1 MIYPDIRV
9 DIPDMGGYINSRGD
23 VQYLYVY
30 IGDRQ
35 VVDGTGKTKRPKSKC
50 IGRVESDENNNP
62 VLMPNTQYYELMG
75 LPQPSLAVIEGT
87 GRKPW
92 HQKPEP
98 IQSRALDSEITMGY
112 GLVVSLLSEE
122 LGLTGV
128 LEEAFGAERGR
139 KILSLAAFMCER
151 AHSSMGG
158 LDAFI
163 GNHLAGTSFDL
174 KFDRRAAGQLLVELT
189 PVRCGVFYKLWNA
202 KHPAGRNIFYDVTSF
217 STYSGQIMR
226 AHYGYNRDHD
236 DLPQIN
242 QGLFCDQESGLPLF
256 MCAYD
261 GSLNDKRNFDFALS
275 RAKEHGLKARHR
287 HLTIITDGGFS
298 SENLS
303 FTHLQG
309 YDFIVGVSA
318 DYLSKVKDAYVEW
331 SKSITENDR
340 NNSWPCGDGT
350 YISSSK
356 SFSIGGVDGTLM
368 MYRDLSIESD
378 KRAQLTRKIDECRQV
393 LESTDKA
400 PKEGFE
406 SWAKSFKPFY
416 NVTKHAGRKGFVFER
431 NNDEISKAFA
441 LCGKV
446 TLFVQQSCGNIS
458 PRKALCEYRS
468 KESVEDCFDTTKN
481 GLSDKRLHIKG
492 DRQVDG
498 KLFVMFVAL
507 ILRRSIHRRL
517 SSYLEEKGY
526 SDEDAIREL
535 EGIRFY
541 KAKDGW
547 RLKDAVTKTQR
558 EIMQAL
564 NLKLTDNTELK
575 QSLFKQRQR
584 KGRKSKI
591 TDAPLHKVLERTVR

>member
-1 MIYPDIRV
+1 MIYPGIRV
-9 DIPDMGGYINSRGD
+9 QIPDMGGYINARGD

-30 IGDRQ
+30 VGDRQ
-35 VVDGTGKTKRPKSKC
+35 IIDKSGKTKRPKSKC
-50 IGRVESDENNNP
+50 IGRVEFDANNKP
-62 VLMPNTQYYELMG
+62 VLMPNTQYYDLMG

-92 HQKPEP
+92 HSKAEP
-98 IQSRALDSEITMGY
+98 LAVKEADSEITMGY
-112 GLVVSLLSEE
+112 GLVVSLLSAE
-122 LGLTGV
+122 LGLTKV
-128 LEEAFGAERGR
+128 LEEAFGQDRGR

-163 GNHLAGTSFDL
+163 GTHLAGACFDL
-174 KFDRRAAGQLLVELT
+174 KFDRREAGQLLVELT
-189 PVRCGVFYKLWNA
+189 PERCGSFYRLWNA
-202 KHPAGRNIFYDVTSF
+202 EHPAGRNIFYDVTSF

-275 RAKEHGLKARHR
+275 RAKDHGLKAKHR
-287 HLTIITDGGFS
+287 KLTIITDGGFS
-298 SENLS
+298 SGNLN
-303 FTHLQG
+303 FTHLEG

-318 DYLSKVKDAYVEW
+318 DYLCRVKDAYVEW
-331 SKSITENDR
+331 SRSITEEDR
-340 NNSWPCGDGT
+340 NNSWACGEGT
-350 YISSSK
+350 YTSTSK
-356 SFSIGGVDGTLM
+356 SFSIGGVDGILM
-368 MYRDLSIESD
+368 LYRDLSIESD
-378 KRAQLTRKIDECRQV
+378 KRAQLTRLLDEYQHI
-393 LESTDKA
+393 LESTEKA

-406 SWAKSFKPFY
+406 SWAKSFRPFY
-416 NVTKHAGRKGFVFER
+416 DVTRHVGRKGFVFEK
-431 NNDEISKAFA
+431 NNAAISKAFA

-446 TLFVQQSCGNIS
+446 TLFVKQSS
-458 PRKALCEYRS
+458 RKITERSALCEYRS

-481 GLSDKRLHIKG
+481 GLSDKRLHVRG

-507 ILRRSIHRRL
+507 ILRRSLHRRL
-517 SSYLEEKGY
+517 ATYLEEHGY

-535 EGIRFY
+535 EGIKFY
-541 KAKDGW
+541 KAENGW
-547 RLKDAVTKTQR
+547 RLKDAITKTQR

-564 NLKLTDNTELK
+564 ALKLREDAELK
-575 QSLFKQRQR
+575 QSFKPKQR

-591 TDAPLHKVLERTVR
+591 TDAPLHKVLEDTVR

>member
-9 DIPDMGGYINSRGD
+9 QLPDMGGYINARGD
-23 VQYLYVY
+23 VKYLYVY
-30 IGDRQ
+30 VGDRQ
-35 VVDGTGKTKRPKSKC
+35 ITKSTGKTKRPKSKC
-50 IGRVESDENNNP
+50 IGRVEYDDKDQP
-62 VLMPNTQYYELMG
+62 VLMPNTQYYDLMG
-75 LPQPSLAVIEGT
+75 LSQPSLAVIEGS

-92 HQKPEP
+92 HKKSEPLEERKP
-98 IQSRALDSEITMGY
+98 DSEITMGY
-112 GLVVSLLSEE
+112 GLVVSLISAE
-122 LGLTGV
+122 LDLTRV
-128 LEEAFGAERGR
+128 LKEAFGEDRGR
-139 KILSLAAFMCER
+139 KVLALAAFMCER

-158 LDAFI
+158 LDVFI
-163 GNHLAGTSFDL
+163 GTHLAGACFDL
-174 KFDRRAAGQLLVELT
+174 KFDRRAAGMLLVELT
-189 PVRCGVFYKLWNA
+189 PERCGTFYKLWNA
-202 KHPAGRNIFYDVTSF
+202 AHPAGKNIFYDVTSF

-242 QGLFCDQESGLPLF
+242 QGLFCDEESGLPLF

-261 GSLNDKRNFDFALS
+261 GSLNDKKNFDFALS
-275 RAKEHGLKARHR
+275 RAKEYGLKAQHR
-287 HLTIITDGGFS
+287 KLTIITDGGFS
-298 SENLS
+298 SENLN
-303 FTHLQG
+303 FTHLEG

-318 DYLSKVKDAYVEW
+318 DYLSKVKESFIEW
-331 SKSITENDR
+331 SSKLTEEDR
-340 NNSWPCGDGT
+340 NNAWPCGEGT
-350 YISSSK
+350 YVSSTK
-356 SFSIGGVDGTLM
+356 SLNIGGVEGTLM

-378 KRAQLTRKIDECRQV
+378 KRAQLTRKIDECLKI
-393 LESTDKA
+393 LESTEKA

-406 SWAKSFKPFY
+406 HWAKTFKPFY
-416 NVTKHAGRKGFVFER
+416 DVKRHAGRKGFAFEK
-431 NNDEISKAFA
+431 NQDEINKAYA

-446 TLFVQQSCGNIS
+446 TLFVKQSGGKIS
-458 PRKALCEYRS
+458 ERTTLCEYRA

-481 GLSDKRLHIKG
+481 GLCDKRLHVKG

-517 SSYLEEKGY
+517 AEYLKENGY

-547 RLKDAVTKTQR
+547 RLKDAITKTQR

-564 NLKLTDNTELK
+564 DLKLREDAELK
-575 QSLFKQRQR
+575 QSLFKPKQRR
-584 KGRKSKI
+584 GRKSKI
-591 TDAPLHKVLERTVR
+591 TEAPLHKTLEVTVR